1 MNYAIF
7 TIFFE
12 ITLDL
17 ASRSPFQLAPVSF
30 QCVPIIFW
38 ALFYIL
44 VPQGI
49 PNSLSTF
56 TAPTLEWAI
65 FSKKLCWLMV
75 FKDGNLG
82 TWHAH
87 CYWSVIA
94 STPSQQTELGN
105 ICMYT

>member
-17 ASRSPFQLAPVSF
+17 ASRCPFQLALVSF

-38 ALFYIL
+38 ALLYIL
-44 VPQGI
+44 VAQGI
-49 PNSLSTF
+49 PNSISTS

-65 FSKKLCWLMV
+65 FSKKLWFLEALLIN
-75 FKDGNLG
+75 G
-82 TWHAH
+82 
-87 CYWSVIA
+87 I
-94 STPSQQTELGN
+94 
-105 ICMYT
+105 